1 MMKTDD
7 TDKLMLSGLRKG
19 NEEAFVELFNS
30 YGKMM
35 YSLAY
40 RYLKSEEDAE
50 DAVQCAF
57 LKLWSRRDSLQ
68 INENVGS
75 LLYTILKNHVL
86 NEIRHNSIVIERNWL
101 MSRETEEAD
110 DSFVVEMERRN
121 QWELLISAVSKLP
134 ARKRD
139 ICILKLIKGLSN
151 KEIAEKLNIKVPT
164 VKVHYNQ
171 AIKILKKYL
180 MIFVAICAGIFDYL

>member
-1 MMKTDD
+1 MKMTDD
-7 TDKLMLSGLRKG
+7 ADKLLLNGLRKG
-19 NEEAFVELFNS
+19 DEEAFVELFNS
-30 YGKMM
+30 YGRMM

-50 DAVQCAF
+50 DAVQCTF
-57 LKLWSRRDSLQ
+57 LKLWSRRDRLQ

-86 NEIRHNSIVIERNWL
+86 NEIRHNSIVIERNWM

-110 DSFVVEMERRN
+110 DSFVVEMEKRN

-139 ICILKLIKGLSN
+139 ICILKLVKGLSN

-180 MIFVAICAGIFDYL
+180 MIIIAVCAGILDYL

>member
-101 MSRETEEAD
+101 MSRETEEED

-180 MIFVAICAGIFDYL
+180 MIFVAICVGIFDYL